1 VITANSAVHAAVGSA
16 GSAGGSVAAGTGGGG
31 RPPGTNGTDNL
42 GHPGEVGLLIE
53 SAGGG
58 MAIFGKAKGD
68 NTSVTGNT
76 ADVFPN
82 IEGTLSS

>member
-1 VITANSAVHAAVGSA
+1 MITLNSAVHEAVGTG
-16 GSAGGSVAAGTGGGG
+16 GSAGGSVAAGTGTGGTT
-31 RPPGTNGTDNL
+31 PGKNGTENL
-42 GHPGEVGLLIE
+42 GHAGEVGLLIE

-68 NTSVTGNT
+68 NPSVTGNT

-82 IEGTLSS
+82 IDGTLGT